1 MAATTVK
8 KIIKKAMQKAGILT
22 KTQLPA
28 ADEYED
34 ALDNLNDMLE
44 SWSNDSMMLVAR
56 IKETFPLTGALN
68 GYTIGTGQTFNT
80 TKPIEIMVATVNF
93 GGLDYPVSVIDDEKF
108 QGQILLKTQ
117 PGIPEFLNFNNAF
130 PASLIRL
137 WPVDQGVTSLTILS
151 EKPISV
157 FALNDSV
164 DLAPGW
170 NRTLIYNLACEIA
183 GDYGQEIPEKTQQ
196 IAIESKS
203 LIQKAVMKNRSFDA
217 YPQQAQS
224 NSIYT
229 GYNR

>member
-8 KIIKKAMQKAGILT
+8 KIIKKAMQKGGILT

-28 ADEYED
+28 ADEYAD

-56 IKETFPLTGALN
+56 IKETFSLTGAVN

-80 TKPIEIMVATVNF
+80 TKPIDIVAATISF
-93 GGLDYPVSVIDDEKF
+93 GGMDYPLAVIDDEKF
-108 QGQILLKTQ
+108 QQQIMLKTQ
-117 PGIPEFLNFNNAF
+117 AGIPEFLNFNNAY
-130 PASLIRL
+130 PTSLIRL
-137 WPVDQGVTSLTILS
+137 WPVDSGVSSITLLS
-151 EKPISV
+151 EKTIST

-170 NRTLIYNLACEIA
+170 NRTLIYNLACEIC
-183 GDYGQEIPEKTQQ
+183 GDYGVDVPEKAQQ

-203 LIQKAVMKNRSFDA
+203 LIQKAVMKNRSLDA
-217 YPQQAQS
+217 TPQ
-224 NSIYT
+224 NMNVNNIYT
-229 GYNR
+229 GWNR